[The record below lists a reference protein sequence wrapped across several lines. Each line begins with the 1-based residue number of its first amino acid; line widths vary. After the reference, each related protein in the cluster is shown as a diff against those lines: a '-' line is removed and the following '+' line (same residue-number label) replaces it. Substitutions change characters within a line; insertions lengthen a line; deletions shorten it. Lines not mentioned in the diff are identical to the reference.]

1 MVCPL
6 FQKLV
11 KKKFADLHKGGTT
24 LLNPLYD
31 KLKNKEMDK
40 IGDLE
45 KELISFYIE
54 KIEKLRN
61 LSDEEEKE
69 LLNGGFKMNF
79 WFSRIL

>member
-1 MVCPL
+1 MVEITI
-6 FQKLV
+6 FI
-11 KKKFADLHKGGTT
+11 DL
-24 LLNPLYD
+24 NALYD
-31 KLKNKEMDK
+31 KLKNKKMDK

-45 KELISFYIE
+45 QELIAFYIE

-61 LSDEEEKE
+61 MSAEEEKE